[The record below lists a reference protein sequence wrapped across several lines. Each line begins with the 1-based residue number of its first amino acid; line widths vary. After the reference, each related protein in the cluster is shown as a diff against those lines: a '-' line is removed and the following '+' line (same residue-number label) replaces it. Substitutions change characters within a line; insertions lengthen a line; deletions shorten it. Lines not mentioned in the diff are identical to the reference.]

1 MGKMDVLKNKEF
13 GMNDASQLTNEAL
26 ALPLNER
33 VRLAQQLWA
42 SLQESVDNEESV
54 TLDVAKQR
62 DEDLENGLEG
72 IPHSEALARAR
83 KSLECP

>member
-1 MGKMDVLKNKEF
+1 MTDT
-13 GMNDASQLTNEAL
+13 SHLTNEAL
-26 ALPLNER
+26 ALPVDER

-42 SLQESVDNEESV
+42 SLQQSVDDDESA
-54 TLDVAKQR
+54 TLHVAKQR

-72 IPHSEALARAR
+72 ISHSEALARAR